1 MSENVAFDPG
11 LGKLATDLYTEVYI
25 LENDLANM
33 PQLPR
38 RIRYFRISY
47 KRIVKAL
54 LNNIAFYK
62 GCLAWAYYIVNQ
74 FPNSY
79 LTGNP
84 FTSLSEEQRAQYAP
98 TELVDFCIEYL
109 PKFYSDLKY
118 YNVKNVILPED
129 TEYILNTYRKFV
141 VINEGFINAHKT
153 SDIQL
158 PEGLSFS
165 KSFDEIKNEIITAI
179 DKQDISNLINI

>member
-1 MSENVAFDPG
+1 MNEDVAFDPG
-11 LGKLATDLYTEVYI
+11 LGKLAADLYTEVYI

-38 RIRYFRISY
+38 KIRYFRISC
-47 KRIVKAL
+47 KRIVKVL
-54 LNNIAFYK
+54 LNNLAFYK
-62 GCLAWAYYIVNQ
+62 GCLAWAYYIVNKY
-74 FPNSY
+74 PECNLS
-79 LTGNP
+79 GNP
-84 FTSLSEEQRAQYAP
+84 FISLTEEQKAQYAP

-129 TEYILNTYRKFV
+129 TEYILNTYREFV
-141 VINEGFINAHKT
+141 AMNEGFINTYKA

-158 PEGLSFS
+158 PEGLNFK
-165 KSFDEIKNEIITAI
+165 KSLNEIKDEITSAVEQ
-179 DKQDISNLINI
+179 QDISNLINL

>member
-1 MSENVAFDPG
+1 MSENIAFDPG
-11 LGKLATDLYTEVYI
+11 LGKLALDLYSEVYI

-38 RIRYFRISY
+38 KIRYFRISY
-47 KRIVKAL
+47 KRIVKVL
-54 LNNIAFYK
+54 LNNLAFYK
-62 GCLAWAYYIVNQ
+62 GCLAWAYYIVNKC
-74 FPNSY
+74 PDNI

-84 FTSLSEEQRAQYAP
+84 FVSLSEEQKTQYAP

-118 YNVKNVILPED
+118 YNVKDVNLPNDTDSILK
-129 TEYILNTYRKFV
+129 IYREFV
-141 VINEGFINAHKT
+141 SMNEGFINAHKT

-158 PEGLSFS
+158 PEGLNFE
-165 KSFDEIKNEIITAI
+165 KSFDEIKTEIDSAI
-179 DKQDISNLINI
+179 EQQNISNLINL